1 MKPSRRRTNTL
12 GDGGRECDDVVL
24 GNLLDLFDTFGG
36 ESGPGPNLARQME
49 AEGRSLEVIDLR
61 SIVPLDEEMIYASV
75 RKTNRVVVAH
85 EDMLTMGFGAE
96 VSARITQNCFA
107 FLDAPVMR
115 VAAQDSFVPAAPNL
129 ELAVLPSVQD
139 LRAGVEQVLRF

>member
-1 MKPSRRRTNTL
+1 
-12 GDGGRECDDVVL
+12 VV
-24 GNLLDLFDTFGG
+24 
-36 ESGPGPNLARQME
+36 
-49 AEGRSLEVIDLR
+49 I
-61 SIVPLDEEMIYASV
+61 
-75 RKTNRVVVAH
+75 AH

-129 ELAVLPSVQD
+129 ELAILPSVQD
-139 LRAGVEQVLRF
+139 LRAGVEQVLQF